1 MTTSTIKKIVLA
13 SGNAGKVRE
22 INKLFI
28 GSGIEVI
35 PQTELNVPEVP
46 ETGTTFVENAIIKA
60 RHAAE
65 VTGLPAISDDS
76 GIEVD
81 ALDSRPGVYS
91 ARYAGE
97 NAIIK
102 ARHAAEVTGLPAISD
117 DSGIEV
123 DALDSRPGV
132 YSARYAGEN
141 ASDENNNNLMLK
153 ELQDVPEVER
163 TARYQC
169 LIVFMRSHTDPVPII
184 TQGSWEGR
192 ILEAPQGDGG
202 FGYDPIFYVPT
213 HDCSGGELALDVKNT
228 LSHRAIALNAMLE
241 EFKKHNYL

>member
-1 MTTSTIKKIVLA
+1 MKPITKIVLA

-22 INKLFI
+22 INRLFAD
-28 GSGIEVI
+28 SGIEIVA
-35 PQTELNVPEVP
+35 QSDFDVPDVA

-60 RHAAE
+60 RHAAQY
-65 VTGLPAISDDS
+65 TGLPAISDDS

-81 ALDSRPGVYS
+81 ALDARPGVFS

-97 NAIIK
+97 
-102 ARHAAEVTGLPAISD
+102 G
-117 DSGIEV
+117 
-123 DALDSRPGV
+123 
-132 YSARYAGEN
+132 
-141 ASDENNNNLMLK
+141 ASDEDNNNRMLE
-153 ELQDVPEVER
+153 ELRGVPEAER

-202 FGYDPIFYVPT
+202 FGYDPIFFVPS
-213 HDCSGGELALDVKNT
+213 HGCSGGELPLEVKNT
-228 LSHRAIALNAMLE
+228 ISHRAIALKAMLA
-241 EFKKHNYL
+241 EFRKHGYITD

>member
-1 MTTSTIKKIVLA
+1 MTKIAIKKIVLA

-22 INKLFI
+22 INKLFA

-35 PQTELNVPEVP
+35 PQTELGVPEVP

-81 ALDSRPGVYS
+81 ALNSRPGVYS
-91 ARYAGE
+91 ARYAG
-97 NAIIK
+97 K
-102 ARHAAEVTGLPAISD
+102 
-117 DSGIEV
+117 
-123 DALDSRPGV
+123 
-132 YSARYAGEN
+132 N

-153 ELQDVPEVER
+153 ELQGIPEAER

-202 FGYDPIFYVPT
+202 FGYDPIFHIPT

-228 LSHRAIALNAMLE
+228 VSHRAIALNAMLK

>member
-1 MTTSTIKKIVLA
+1 MNAIKKIVLA

-22 INKLFI
+22 INHLFENF
-28 GSGIEVI
+28 GIEVV
-35 PQTELNVPEVP
+35 PQSEFNVPEVP

-65 VTGLPAISDDS
+65 LTGLPAIADDS

-81 ALDSRPGVYS
+81 ALNARPGVYS

-97 NAIIK
+97 GCND
-102 ARHAAEVTGLPAISD
+102 TD
-117 DSGIEV
+117 
-123 DALDSRPGV
+123 
-132 YSARYAGEN
+132 
-141 ASDENNNNLMLK
+141 NNNKMLD
-153 ELQDVPEVER
+153 ELKGIAEEGR
-163 TARYQC
+163 SARYQC
-169 LIVFMRSHTDPVPII
+169 LIVFMRDHNDPVPLI

-213 HDCSGGELALDVKNT
+213 HNCSGGELSLEVKNT
-228 LSHRAIALNAMLE
+228 LSHRSIALNAMLE
-241 EFKKHNYL
+241 EFKKHKFVG

>member
-97 NAIIK
+97 NA
-102 ARHAAEVTGLPAISD
+102 
-117 DSGIEV
+117 
-123 DALDSRPGV
+123 
-132 YSARYAGEN
+132 
-141 ASDENNNNLMLK
+141 SDENNNNLMLK
-153 ELQDVPEVER
+153 ELQGVPAAKR

-192 ILEAPQGDGG
+192 ILETPQGDGG

>member
-1 MTTSTIKKIVLA
+1 MKKIEKIVLA

-22 INKLFI
+22 INRLFA
-28 GSGIEVI
+28 GTGIEVL
-35 PQTELNVPEVP
+35 PQSEFNVPEIP

-65 VTGLPAISDDS
+65 CTGLPAISDDS

-81 ALDSRPGVYS
+81 ALDARPGVYS
-91 ARYAGE
+91 ARYAG
-97 NAIIK
+97 I
-102 ARHAAEVTGLPAISD
+102 G
-117 DSGIEV
+117 
-123 DALDSRPGV
+123 
-132 YSARYAGEN
+132 
-141 ASDENNNNLMLK
+141 ASDEDNNRKMLE
-153 ELQDVPEVER
+153 ELKGVPEEER

-192 ILEAPQGDGG
+192 ILEAPQGEGG

-213 HDCSGGELALDVKNT
+213 HGCSGGELPLDVKNT
-228 LSHRAIALNAMLE
+228 ISHRSIALKAMLE
-241 EFKKHNYL
+241 EFRKHKYI